1 MAASRVLEA
10 VRRSANGVN
19 VGTRGGVQRSVRVY
33 EREGGEVDPATADR
47 VRRYMCLAIIASPRV
62 FHQAETHMKWLGS
75 VWSASGGGRYAV
87 GWKIIALQQPVV
99 CNSCD
104 RLYQKDFLALLTRSH
119 SQREE
124 ELFISP
130 GLSTAIEA
138 TAAANK
144 AMSSMRTRKMAKCS
158 ERPDRIMFKQ
168 IGYIV

>member
-10 VRRSANGVN
+10 VRRSANGVD

-47 VRRYMCLAIIASPRV
+47 VGRYMCLAIIASPRV

-104 RLYQKDFLALLTRSH
+104 RLYQKDFLALLPHQISRS
-119 SQREE
+119 SGKKSF
-124 ELFISP
+124 LFVQDSLRPLKQLPLLIKPCLLCVQENWPNALTDLIGSC
-130 GLSTAIEA
+130 LS
-138 TAAANK
+138 K
-144 AMSSMRTRKMAKCS
+144 
-158 ERPDRIMFKQ
+158 
-168 IGYIV
+168 